1 MCVRPRGAHS
11 WLLAEINLQSVTF
24 SSRMFPNEEK
34 SLYYSPSNY
43 PSAYKE
49 FSSRRELSSSSRL
62 YTAVKCGNTPC
73 MTQPSTP
80 RSACRERKLPLT
92 RPPLPS
98 RIAKSWKHPPPWYYS
113 SASHLTVPKLG
124 RAQSEMF
131 FSSLTM
137 YGRMGPSCLKGH
149 NPMH

>member
-11 WLLAEINLQSVTF
+11 WLLAEINLKSVTF

-73 MTQPSTP
+73 MTPTP
-80 RSACRERKLPLT
+80 T
-92 RPPLPS
+92 RPAEKENFSLPDPWPPS
-98 RIAKSWKHPPPWYYS
+98 RKAKGWKHPPPWYYS

-131 FSSLTM
+131 FFFTHYRWKNGTLLFKRSQS
-137 YGRMGPSCLKGH
+137 H
-149 NPMH
+149 A